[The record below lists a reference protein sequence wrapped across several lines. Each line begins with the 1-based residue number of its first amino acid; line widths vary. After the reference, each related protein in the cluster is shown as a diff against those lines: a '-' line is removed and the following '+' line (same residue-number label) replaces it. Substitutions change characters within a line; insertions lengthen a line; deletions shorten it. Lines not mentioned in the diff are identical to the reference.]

1 VSEPPRYSRDKGVE
15 LFDQVYSGDVGPL
28 PRAGDSR
35 FIDYMLETLFGTLW
49 ADGTLSIRERRLLLI
64 GAIAALGD
72 ATTLKIQLRAA
83 LKGGELTPQ
92 QVEAATIFLTQ
103 YVGYPRG
110 SQMFALSNEL
120 MQELKKP

>member
-1 VSEPPRYSRDKGVE
+1 VSEAPRYSRDQGVE
-15 LFDQVYSGDVGPL
+15 LFDQVYRGDVGPL
-28 PRAGDSR
+28 PQQGDSK

-72 ATTLKIQLRAA
+72 AMTLKIQLRAA

-110 SQMFALSNEL
+110 SQMFGIANEL
-120 MQELKKP
+120 LQELKQP